1 MVAPETVAGADLG
14 IVAVE
19 GAGAGLGIVAEA
31 DLGIVVGA
39 GLGTVAGAGLGIV
52 AGVVP
57 ETAVA
62 GEAEGH
68 LGTAVEE
75 ADLETAVVADPG
87 IVEEVEADSGT
98 VAAVDIVVD

>member
-14 IVAVE
+14 IAVVE

-31 DLGIVVGA
+31 DLGIVV
-39 GLGTVAGAGLGIV
+39 GAGLGIV

-98 VAAVDIVVD
+98 VAAVDIVAD

>member
-1 MVAPETVAGADLG
+1 MAGLAVVAPETVAGADLG

-31 DLGIVVGA
+31 DLGIVV
-39 GLGTVAGAGLGIV
+39 GAGLGIV

-98 VAAVDIVVD
+98 VAAVDIVAD

>member
-1 MVAPETVAGADLG
+1 MADLVVVAPETVAGADLG

-31 DLGIVVGA
+31 DLGIVV
-39 GLGTVAGAGLGIV
+39 GAGLGIV

-98 VAAVDIVVD
+98 VAAVDIVAD

>member
-1 MVAPETVAGADLG
+1 MADLVVVAPETVAGADLG

-31 DLGIVVGA
+31 DLGIVV
-39 GLGTVAGAGLGIV
+39 GAGLGIV

>member
-1 MVAPETVAGADLG
+1 MADLAVVAPETVAGADLG
-14 IVAVE
+14 IAVVE

-31 DLGIVVGA
+31 DLGIVV
-39 GLGTVAGAGLGIV
+39 GAGLGIV

-98 VAAVDIVVD
+98 VAAVDIVAD

>member
-19 GAGAGLGIVAEA
+19 G
-31 DLGIVVGA
+31 
-39 GLGTVAGAGLGIV
+39 AGAGLGIV